1 MFGTLRKRREDKAR
15 ESRRAAEAE
24 RQAKANAEQKRRDR
38 RFWAIATPIIVVVVG
53 GMIAGMIAGI
63 TWSEAWPDRMAAE
76 TGIIN
81 GEEYDLLIADSTESY
96 DEISGTFV
104 FFAGSISSSHESTL
118 RVAYTSPKGV
128 VYILDV
134 PIDEIKFLPDGK
146 SPTGSFEFG
155 YWTDQ
160 ENLQDNIDAYLTTLT
175 INLSRGQLV
184 QLING

>member
-1 MFGTLRKRREDKAR
+1 MFGTLRKRREDKDR

-24 RQAKANAEQKRRDR
+24 RRAKADAEQKRRDR
-38 RFWAIATPIIVVVVG
+38 RFWAIAIPIIVVVLG
-53 GMIAGMIAGI
+53 GMIAGMTAYI
-63 TWSEAWPDRMAAE
+63 TWSEDWPARMEAE

-96 DEISGTFV
+96 DDIRGTFV

-134 PIDEIKFLPDGK
+134 PIDEIEFLPDGR
-146 SPTGSFEFG
+146 SPTGSFEFRH
-155 YWTDQ
+155 WSDEDNLQ
-160 ENLQDNIDAYLTTLT
+160 ENIDTYLTTLT
-175 INLSRGQLV
+175 INLSREQLM
-184 QLING
+184 QLIDG